1 LISFQLSGLYYKS
14 NSFCFLQALLDFG
27 LIQGTNPVSNGYF
40 GGDSMVVAWVLKRN
54 GVSNHAYGHL
64 IEDIR
69 TIFPSFILVEIS
81 HVRREANKA
90 AYDLARCAIS

>member
-1 LISFQLSGLYYKS
+1 
-14 NSFCFLQALLDFG
+14 
-27 LIQGTNPVSNGYF
+27 
-40 GGDSMVVAWVLKRN
+40 MVVAWVLKRN